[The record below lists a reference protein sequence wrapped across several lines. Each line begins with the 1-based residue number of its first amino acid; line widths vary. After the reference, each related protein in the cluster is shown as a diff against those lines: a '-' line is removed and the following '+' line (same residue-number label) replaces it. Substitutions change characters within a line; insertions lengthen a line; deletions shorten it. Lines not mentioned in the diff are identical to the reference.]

1 MTKIIKREIRNY
13 LKRPWFWLGVLLVI
27 FGTFQNLEPYLKIH
41 YIAPEEKLE
50 TDLPKGS
57 YKGDISEGYVP
68 TSREQRR
75 EMWDQEMKEI
85 FLKEYQMNDEEAQA
99 VIDEM
104 EDMDIEEACRY
115 LEENYQFY
123 GAIYTYEDT
132 AWHLGTREEINEY
145 LKEKTEDR
153 PFSWYF
159 SRKFADFAGLYTEF
173 FAVVMLAALF
183 YRDTRKNTY
192 ELLHTKPVS
201 PAAYVTG
208 KVLGGFLVCG
218 LVLGLLNLIFW
229 LACLLRTRGSGFEVR
244 LTDFLL
250 STVLYILPNMLMM
263 VCVYALIS
271 VLFKN
276 PLPAAPLLILYM
288 LYSNMG
294 SRNAEG
300 LFGFYGRPLA
310 IMVRFPGRFFE
321 TSLPPMVVPN
331 QMFLLAA
338 SLVIILICVRIWKR
352 RRIS

>member
-1 MTKIIKREIRNY
+1 M
-13 LKRPWFWLGVLLVI
+13 
-27 FGTFQNLEPYLKIH
+27 
-41 YIAPEEKLE
+41 
-50 TDLPKGS
+50 
-57 YKGDISEGYVP
+57 
-68 TSREQRR
+68 
-75 EMWDQEMKEI
+75 
-85 FLKEYQMNDEEAQA
+85 
-99 VIDEM
+99 
-104 EDMDIEEACRY
+104 
-115 LEENYQFY
+115 
-123 GAIYTYEDT
+123 
-132 AWHLGTREEINEY
+132 GTREEINAY
-145 LKEKTEDR
+145 LKEKTEDK

-229 LACLLRTRGSGFEVR
+229 LACLFRTRGSGFEVR

-338 SLVIILICVRIWKR
+338 SLVIILICVRIWKGGGYHENR
-352 RRIS
+352 KQDLPAILQDCLRSIFYRGFMPDPGCHLYPGDRSRIGKPYGPAGCSVLCRYLYPGDFKRQVSDPKTVSPEKRLASWQSGL